1 MSRTYIGQHLRT
13 LKFTRSYLFLSCLYG
28 LSSLLIP
35 FSVQLLV
42 NNLALSG
49 LWISTASFLGLIG
62 AGLGLTL
69 LVKYAQMI
77 LNEYLQR
84 HLLYRE
90 INRWRAQTPADHQ
103 RSPYF
108 FESFNMLKA
117 FAFIVAEGF
126 DLVLKCVFGAIA
138 LIFIHP
144 AFLVISLLFVGFLGL
159 IRVRGRRA
167 IETSITES
175 DRKYQMYESL
185 GDDKPDR
192 FVDLTVEYFRD
203 RDTHFGFIRRQATVT
218 FAAHFSLQLLLLAW
232 GIHLIQINELSLGQL
247 VSAEIIVSNIFGG
260 LGGLPKLLETFYDY
274 ETSCY
279 KLDKAKDGAHA

>member
-1 MSRTYIGQHLRT
+1 MSRSYIAQHLRA

-49 LWISTASFLGLIG
+49 LWISTASFLVLIG

-69 LVKYAQMI
+69 LVKYAQLV

-84 HLLYRE
+84 HLLNRE
-90 INRWRAQTPADHQ
+90 LSHWRKHVAKGDLQ
-103 RSPYF
+103 SPYI

-117 FAFIVAEGF
+117 FAFLVAEGF
-126 DLVLKCVFGAIA
+126 DLTLKCVFGAIA

-167 IETSITES
+167 LETSITES
-175 DRKYQMYESL
+175 DRKYELYDALAE
-185 GDDKPDR
+185 GDPARLDE
-192 FVDLTVEYFRD
+192 LTVDYFRE
-203 RDTHFGFIRRQATVT
+203 RDDHFGYIRRQATAT
-218 FAAHFSLQLLLLAW
+218 YAAHFTCNCCFWRGASTSFKST
-232 GIHLIQINELSLGQL
+232 NCP
-247 VSAEIIVSNIFGG
+247 SAN
-260 LGGLPKLLETFYDY
+260 
-274 ETSCY
+274 
-279 KLDKAKDGAHA
+279 